1 MDYTDFDTR
10 LAAYAVVVDDE
21 RRILLALWNEE
32 AVGRWTLPGG
42 GVELEE
48 TVEQATVREVREETG
63 YEVALGRII
72 GIDTAVVSPEERLRR
87 TAGRSSHSASSSR
100 RGSWAGRFATRSA
113 TRLTR
118 RAGFRS
124 PRFHPSPACRRRC
137 RAEAA
142 RTTGVHR

>member
-72 GIDTAVVSPEERLRR
+72 GIDNGRRLAGGAPATHSRPLKSLRVLFEARIMGGALRNAVGDSTDEARWVPLAEVPSLARVP
-87 TAGRSSHSASSSR
+87 ASMSR
-100 RGSWAGRFATRSA
+100 
-113 TRLTR
+113 
-118 RAGFRS
+118 
-124 PRFHPSPACRRRC
+124 
-137 RAEAA
+137 
-142 RTTGVHR
+142 